1 MKFTKEQAF
10 EKLKSLLTNDG
21 KKPLRMSEQSINKQL
36 ETLMPLIASDETE
49 LDDFVEKV
57 KPTFETMN
65 GNAEHDQ
72 SAFVEDWKQKHPEQK
87 PPQTQQPPQT
97 QSEEY
102 KALEARVKAM
112 EEEKKAN
119 DTKAAI
125 AAKKSSLLDK
135 LKEKGI
141 KDKEWCEA
149 MVNEISLDENTD
161 VDAKATS
168 LLNLYNK
175 NKSSYS
181 IQTPASPTSGNPNQ
195 DEFADVKA
203 ARKEQ
208 LGIKDGQ

>member
-135 LKEKGI
+135 LKVKGI